1 MMLASISQK
10 LGTNGQR
17 VAILLLVLVG
27 IALFFSLQIENFLTP
42 RLFVRISTSVSIIAL
57 IAVGQAVVVL
67 TRNIDLSIGS
77 IVGCTAY
84 FVGGILAIFPDIP
97 PVFVA
102 LLAMGIG
109 GCFGLVNGL
118 LVSRLNLPSIIVTL
132 ATLAL
137 FRSILVES
145 SDGSSITTGSLPLWL
160 TEFARQNMF
169 VIGGFKVRW
178 MVVIALVVVFAMH
191 IFLTKF
197 RAGRQFYA
205 VGSNPDA
212 AEFAG
217 INLKRTVLQAFLI
230 SGALAG
236 LAGFMFLARFGNI
249 TVVAGQGLE
258 LKSVGA
264 VVVGGVNIFGGS
276 GSVIGVLL
284 GATLIDLLETGL
296 VRWDL
301 VSEFWRE
308 AVLGLLILFAVAM
321 DTFLSRRLLG
331 GRNSASLDDN
341 KPQIQTANATVKE
354 RN

>member
-1 MMLASISQK
+1 M
-10 LGTNGQR
+10 
-17 VAILLLVLVG
+17 
-27 IALFFSLQIENFLTP
+27 
-42 RLFVRISTSVSIIAL
+42 
-57 IAVGQAVVVL
+57 

-77 IVGCTAY
+77 VVGCTAY
-84 FVGGILAIFPDIP
+84 FLGGILAGFPDIP
-97 PVFVA
+97 PVFVV

-109 GCFGLVNGL
+109 ACFGLVNGL

-145 SDGSSITTGSLPLWL
+145 SDGSSITTGSLPIWL
-160 TEFARQNMF
+160 IEFARQNMF
-169 VIGGFKVRW
+169 VVGDFKVRW
-178 MVVIALVVVFAMH
+178 MVVIALFVVFSMH
-191 IFLTKF
+191 FFLTRF

-276 GSVIGVLL
+276 GSIVGVLL
-284 GATLIDLLETGL
+284 GATLIDVIDTSL
-296 VRWDL
+296 VRWEL

-308 AVLGLLILFAVAM
+308 AILGLLILFAVAM
-321 DTFLSRRLLG
+321 DTLLSRRLLG
-331 GRNSASLDDN
+331 GRKPDQSDQEPEKTKLASGR
-341 KPQIQTANATVKE
+341 VKKSST
-354 RN
+354 